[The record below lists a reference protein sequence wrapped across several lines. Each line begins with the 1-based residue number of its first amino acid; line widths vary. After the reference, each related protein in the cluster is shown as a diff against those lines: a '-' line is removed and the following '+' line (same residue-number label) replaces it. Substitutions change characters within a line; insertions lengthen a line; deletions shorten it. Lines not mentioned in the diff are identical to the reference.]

1 MASGD
6 RPDPGLAEPP
16 REAWATLF
24 TLSARLVRDVERRLR
39 EEGLPPLSWYDVLW
53 SLYSSEEECVTQRQ
67 LADRIAFSPSGLSR
81 LIDRMVS
88 RGVVERSRP
97 PGDRR
102 SASLAVTGDG
112 VELMREMWVH
122 YGGAIA
128 EHFAPAIAGRE
139 GELNAML
146 GAAVRSLESGG
157 AGLRT
162 ADG

>member
-6 RPDPGLAEPP
+6 RTDPGLGEPP

-24 TLSARLVRDVERRLR
+24 KLSARLVRDVERRLR
-39 EEGLPPLSWYDVLW
+39 EHDLPPLSWYDVLW
-53 SLYSSEEECVTQRQ
+53 SLYSSDEECVTQRQ

-81 LIDRMVS
+81 LIDRMVA
-88 RGVVERSRP
+88 REVVERSRP

-102 SASLAVTGDG
+102 SASLAVTDGG

-128 EHFAPAIAGRE
+128 EHFAPAVAGHE
-139 GELNAML
+139 AELTAML
-146 GAAVRSLESGG
+146 GAAVRSLEAAG
-157 AGLRT
+157 AGDRP